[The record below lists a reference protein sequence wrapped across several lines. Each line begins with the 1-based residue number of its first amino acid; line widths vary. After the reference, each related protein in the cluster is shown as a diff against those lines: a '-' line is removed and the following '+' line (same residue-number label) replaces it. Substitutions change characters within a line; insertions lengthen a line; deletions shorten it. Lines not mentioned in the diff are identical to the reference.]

1 MSEKTLNKI
10 AVIGDSE
17 KITAALA
24 KYPELKDRIEIISGP
39 AEGDIDKQL
48 RNIAV
53 SNERFKDKKNF
64 RRWGFTRPINN
75 PDLCMPKK
83 QPCPDCHASCK
94 RVRRTISGAIYDC
107 RTHGQ
112 FLVNA
117 PDKSHRK

>member
-1 MSEKTLNKI
+1 EKTLNKI

-53 SNERFKDKKNF
+53 
-64 RRWGFTRPINN
+64 
-75 PDLCMPKK
+75 LCMPKK

-94 RVRRTISGAIYDC
+94 RVRRTISGAIYNC